1 MTKAQIKAII
11 QYGCC
16 HTLDISSCLLLVTG
30 LWLKVVDHL
39 DVCEI
44 TLVIVWVDIDGLRH
58 PLALV
63 HHPIVRVLVLD
74 LENKFNQFIFTFG
87 L

>member
-11 QYGCC
+11 QYGMCSCCC
-16 HTLDISSCLLLVTG
+16 HTLDISSCLLLVNG
-30 LWLKVVDHL
+30 LWLKVVNHL
-39 DVCEI
+39 DVCQI
-44 TLVIVWVDIDGLRH
+44 TIVIVWVDIDGLRH

-74 LENKFNQFIFTFG
+74 LENKLN
-87 L
+87 